1 MTQEERIAR
10 INALAAKAK
19 AGTLTAEETA
29 ERENSGRNIWR
40 ISAPASGP
48 GWITPGW
55 WGPTAPSGNWSG
67 NKRNNKSNKK

>member
-29 ERENSGRNIWR
+29 EREKLRQEYLADFR
-40 ISAPASGP
+40 ASLRARLDN
-48 GWITPGW
+48 T
-55 WGPTAPSGNWSG
+55 
-67 NKRNNKSNKK
+67 